1 MNKETLFWA
10 LVTLSALAALGYL
23 LGQSDGQP
31 LYNSADE
38 RHALAN
44 ECIGG
49 HGTQDDPLADHY
61 HATLR
66 ISVLNEDMEVP
77 ANIGLN
83 DGDCAM
89 RPIHTHSEGG
99 GLHLEFEEKNVE
111 APLEAFFDIWGMHM
125 DSSGID
131 DYRVDADHEF
141 LMFVTENEQR
151 TQVDDFEKHI
161 IKNGQTIELIYR
173 AVE

>member
-1 MNKETLFWA
+1 
-10 LVTLSALAALGYL
+10 
-23 LGQSDGQP
+23 
-31 LYNSADE
+31 
-38 RHALAN
+38 
-44 ECIGG
+44 
-49 HGTQDDPLADHY
+49 
-61 HATLR
+61 
-66 ISVLNEDMEVP
+66 
-77 ANIGLN
+77 
-83 DGDCAM
+83 
-89 RPIHTHSEGG
+89 
-99 GLHLEFEEKNVE
+99 LEFEEKNVE